1 MATKKATPKQK
12 KPTAKRKPPRSAG
25 RPTKFDAECQ
35 ERFIEAVRE
44 GLPYSTACALA
55 NIADST
61 WANWRHRA
69 EAEPDS
75 PYFAFLQAVK
85 AAEGQ
90 RKRSEMAINQANRQ
104 QPNVAGIM
112 QSAKAGGGDSGA
124 SGTMLTGPTGVD
136 PNALA
141 LGKSTLL
148 GS

>member
-1 MATKKATPKQK
+1 MAAISSILIGVGLGVAAASTGYSIASGEDAKKKQ
-12 KPTAKRKPPRSAG
+12 ASALS
-25 RPTKFDAECQ
+25 KQ
-35 ERFIEAVRE
+35 ESAQ
-44 GLPYSTACALA
+44 A
-55 NIADST
+55 
-61 WANWRHRA
+61 
-69 EAEPDS
+69 
-75 PYFAFLQAVK
+75 QAVK

-90 RKRSEMAINQANRQ
+90 RKRSEMVMNQANRQ

-112 QSAKAGGGDSGA
+112 QAARAGGGDTGA

>member
-1 MATKKATPKQK
+1 MPLFTAGALTTLGAVMAGTAAAATAAGTGYAIASGEDAKKKQ
-12 KPTAKRKPPRSAG
+12 AQALSRQESAQ
-25 RPTKFDAECQ
+25 A
-35 ERFIEAVRE
+35 
-44 GLPYSTACALA
+44 
-55 NIADST
+55 
-61 WANWRHRA
+61 
-69 EAEPDS
+69 
-75 PYFAFLQAVK
+75 QAVK

-112 QSAKAGGGDSGA
+112 QSASAAAQGGA
-124 SGTMLTGPTGVD
+124 AGTMLTGPTGVD

>member
-1 MATKKATPKQK
+1 MPLFTAIGTALLGAGAATAGAGAAAALGATVVGAATAAGGLGYSIASGEDAKKKQ
-12 KPTAKRKPPRSAG
+12 ASALS
-25 RPTKFDAECQ
+25 RQ
-35 ERFIEAVRE
+35 ESAQ
-44 GLPYSTACALA
+44 A
-55 NIADST
+55 
-61 WANWRHRA
+61 
-69 EAEPDS
+69 
-75 PYFAFLQAVK
+75 QAVK

-90 RKRSEMAINQANRQ
+90 RKRSEMSINQANRQ

-112 QSAKAGGGDSGA
+112 QSASAASQGGA